1 MKGVNALPERFE
13 ALRPRLLR
21 LAYSQ
26 LGSLAEAEDVV
37 QEAWLRLERADAGA
51 IDDLEAWLVTVVGRL
66 ALDALGSARLRRE
79 RYIGPWLPDP
89 LVAAAGNPDADPADR
104 VTLDET
110 VSHALL
116 FVLERLTPA
125 ERTAFILHDVF
136 GYSFAEVGEVV
147 GRTSAAARQLASR
160 ARRHVVE
167 QRPRQSGT
175 VEQQQRVVE
184 AFAAA
189 AGGGDLEA
197 LLAVLDP
204 DVVLRSDGGGRVQ
217 AARKPLVG
225 ADRVSRALVAL
236 ARKFAGRSDA
246 RLADVNGLP
255 GLVMVNREDGQG
267 VGARVH
273 RRCGPDHDDPHAAKS
288 RQAPSCGAAMTGPT
302 LLRATLA
309 IVAVSDVVTGLT
321 ALLTPRAFYDDFRSG
336 WAGWPSCRRSTST

>member
-1 MKGVNALPERFE
+1 MSDVAERFE

-37 QEAWLRLERADAGA
+37 QEAWLRLSRVDAEG
-51 IDDLEAWLVTVVGRL
+51 IEDLEAWLVTVVSRL
-66 ALDALGSARLRRE
+66 ALDALRSARMRRE
-79 RYIGPWLPDP
+79 RYVGPWLPDP
-89 LVAAAGNPDADPADR
+89 LVGAAGDDADPADR

-116 FVLERLTPA
+116 FVLERLSPA

-136 GYSFAEVGEVV
+136 GYSFDEVGDVV
-147 GRTSAAARQLASR
+147 GRTPAAARQLASR

-175 VEQQQRVVE
+175 PQEQRLAVE

-189 AGGGDLEA
+189 ASGGDLDA

-204 DVVLRSDGGGRVQ
+204 DVVMRSDGGGRVQ

-225 ADRVSRALVAL
+225 IDRVSRALVAL
-236 ARKFAGRSDA
+236 ARKFAGRSEA
-246 RLADVNGLP
+246 HFVDVNGLP
-255 GLVMVNREDGQG
+255 GLLMVHREDGQVSVLAFTVDAG
-267 VGARVH
+267 RITTIH
-273 RRCGPDHDDPHAAKS
+273 LQRNPDKLGHV
-288 RQAPSCGAAMTGPT
+288 
-302 LLRATLA
+302 RA
-309 IVAVSDVVTGLT
+309 
-321 ALLTPRAFYDDFRSG
+321 PRAP
-336 WAGWPSCRRSTST
+336 AP

>member
-1 MKGVNALPERFE
+1 MNDVADRFE
-13 ALRPRLLR
+13 ALRPRLVR

-37 QEAWLRLERADAGA
+37 QEAWLRLSRTDAAA
-51 IDDLEAWLVTVVGRL
+51 IEELEAWLVTVVSRL
-66 ALDALGSARLRRE
+66 ALDALGSARMRRE
-79 RYIGPWLPDP
+79 RYVGPWLPDP
-89 LVAAAGNPDADPADR
+89 LVGAAGDDADPADR

-116 FVLERLTPA
+116 FVLERLSPA

-136 GYSFAEVGEVV
+136 GYSFDEVADVV
-147 GRTSAAARQLASR
+147 GRTPAAARQLASR

-175 VEQQQRVVE
+175 PQEQQRAVE
-184 AFAAA
+184 AFAVA

-204 DVVLRSDGGGRVQ
+204 DVVMRSDGGGRVR

-236 ARKFAGRSDA
+236 ARKFAGQSEA
-246 RLADVNGLP
+246 HAVDVNGQP
-255 GLVMVNREDGQG
+255 GLLMVNREDRQLSVLAFTVDAGRITTIHLQRNPDKLG
-267 VGARVH
+267 HVSAPCAPAPV
-273 RRCGPDHDDPHAAKS
+273 RR
-288 RQAPSCGAAMTGPT
+288 
-302 LLRATLA
+302 
-309 IVAVSDVVTGLT
+309 
-321 ALLTPRAFYDDFRSG
+321 
-336 WAGWPSCRRSTST
+336 

>member
-1 MKGVNALPERFE
+1 MSDVAEQFE

-37 QEAWLRLERADAGA
+37 QEAWLRLSRMDIAA
-51 IDDLEAWLVTVVGRL
+51 IEDLGTWLVTVVSRL
-66 ALDALGSARLRRE
+66 ALDALGTARMRRE
-79 RYIGPWLPDP
+79 RYVGPWLPDP
-89 LVAAAGNPDADPADR
+89 LVGAAGDDADPADR

-116 FVLERLTPA
+116 FVLERLSPA

-136 GYSFAEVGEVV
+136 GYSFDEIGDVV
-147 GRTSAAARQLASR
+147 GRTPAAARQLASR

-175 VEQQQRVVE
+175 PQEQQRAVE
-184 AFAAA
+184 AFAVAA
-189 AGGGDLEA
+189 DGGDLEA

-204 DVVLRSDGGGRVQ
+204 DVVMRSDGGGRVQ

-236 ARKFAGRSDA
+236 ARKFAGQSDV
-246 RLADVNGLP
+246 RFADVNGLP
-255 GLVMVNREDGQG
+255 GLLMINREDGQVSVLAFTVDAG
-267 VGARVH
+267 RITTIH
-273 RRCGPDHDDPHAAKS
+273 LQRNPDKLGHVSAS
-288 RQAPSCGAAMTGPT
+288 GGRAP
-302 LLRATLA
+302 
-309 IVAVSDVVTGLT
+309 
-321 ALLTPRAFYDDFRSG
+321 
-336 WAGWPSCRRSTST
+336 

>member
-1 MKGVNALPERFE
+1 MSDVAEQFE

-37 QEAWLRLERADAGA
+37 QDAWLRLSRVDIAA
-51 IDDLEAWLVTVVGRL
+51 IEDLGAWLVTVVSRL
-66 ALDALGSARLRRE
+66 ALDALGTARMRRE
-79 RYIGPWLPDP
+79 RYVGPWLPDP
-89 LVAAAGNPDADPADR
+89 LVGAAGGDADPADR

-116 FVLERLTPA
+116 FVLERLSPA

-136 GYSFAEVGEVV
+136 GYSFDEVGDVV
-147 GRTSAAARQLASR
+147 GRTPAAARQLASR

-175 VEQQQRVVE
+175 PQEQQRAVE
-184 AFAAA
+184 AFAVAA
-189 AGGGDLEA
+189 DGGDLDA

-204 DVVLRSDGGGRVQ
+204 DVVMRSDGGGRVH

-236 ARKFAGRSDA
+236 ARKFAGQSEA
-246 RLADVNGLP
+246 HFVDVNGLP
-255 GLVMVNREDGQG
+255 GLLMVNREDGQVSVLAFTVDAARITTIHMQRNPDKLG
-267 VGARVH
+267 HVRAPGA
-273 RRCGPDHDDPHAAKS
+273 P
-288 RQAPSCGAAMTGPT
+288 AP
-302 LLRATLA
+302 
-309 IVAVSDVVTGLT
+309 
-321 ALLTPRAFYDDFRSG
+321 
-336 WAGWPSCRRSTST
+336 

>member
-1 MKGVNALPERFE
+1 MSAAATEFE

-21 LAYSQ
+21 IAYGQ

-37 QEAWLRLERADAGA
+37 QEAWLRLERADARTIENLSG
-51 IDDLEAWLVTVVGRL
+51 WLVTVVSRL
-66 ALDALGSARLRRE
+66 ALDALGSARMRRE

-89 LVAAAGNPDADPADR
+89 LVGAAADDADPADR

-136 GYSFAEVGEVV
+136 GYSFDEVSAVV
-147 GRTSAAARQLASR
+147 GRTPAAARQLASR

-175 VEQQQRVVE
+175 AQDQQRAVT

-189 AGGGDLEA
+189 AAGGDLEA

-204 DVVLRSDGGGRVQ
+204 DVVMRSDGGGRVH

-225 ADRVSRALVAL
+225 ADRVSRAMLRL
-236 ARKFAGRSDA
+236 ARKFAGRWEM
-246 RLADVNGLP
+246 RFVDVNGLP
-255 GLVMVNREDGQG
+255 GMVTVDREDREVSVVAFTVDAGRITTIHIQ
-267 VGARVH
+267 RN
-273 RRCGPDHDDPHAAKS
+273 PDKLAHL
-288 RQAPSCGAAMTGPT
+288 APG
-302 LLRATLA
+302 
-309 IVAVSDVVTGLT
+309 
-321 ALLTPRAFYDDFRSG
+321 
-336 WAGWPSCRRSTST
+336 

>member
-1 MKGVNALPERFE
+1 MSDVAEQFE

-37 QEAWLRLERADAGA
+37 QDAWLRLSRVDIAA
-51 IDDLEAWLVTVVGRL
+51 IEDLGAWLVTVVSRL
-66 ALDALGSARLRRE
+66 ALDALGTARMRRE
-79 RYIGPWLPDP
+79 RYVGPWLPDP
-89 LVAAAGNPDADPADR
+89 LVGAAGDDADPADR

-116 FVLERLTPA
+116 FVLERLSPA

-136 GYSFAEVGEVV
+136 GYSFDEVGDVV
-147 GRTSAAARQLASR
+147 GRTPAAARQLASR

-175 VEQQQRVVE
+175 PQEQQRAVE
-184 AFAAA
+184 AFALAA
-189 AGGGDLEA
+189 DGGDLEA

-204 DVVLRSDGGGRVQ
+204 DVVMRSDGGGRVH

-236 ARKFAGRSDA
+236 ARKFAGQSEA
-246 RLADVNGLP
+246 HFADVNGLP
-255 GLVMVNREDGQG
+255 GLVMVNREDGQVSVLAFTVDAG
-267 VGARVH
+267 RITTIHMQRNPDKLGHVRAPGA
-273 RRCGPDHDDPHAAKS
+273 P
-288 RQAPSCGAAMTGPT
+288 AP
-302 LLRATLA
+302 
-309 IVAVSDVVTGLT
+309 
-321 ALLTPRAFYDDFRSG
+321 
-336 WAGWPSCRRSTST
+336 

>member
-1 MKGVNALPERFE
+1 VSGLADRFE

-37 QEAWLRLERADAGA
+37 QEAWLRLEHTDADA
-51 IDDLEAWLVTVVGRL
+51 IEDLEAWLVTVVGRL
-66 ALDALGSARLRRE
+66 ALDALGSARIRRE
-79 RYIGPWLPDP
+79 RYVGPWLPDP
-89 LVAAAGNPDADPADR
+89 LVAAAAGAGADPADR

-136 GYSFAEVGEVV
+136 GYAFEEVGEVV
-147 GRTSAAARQLASR
+147 GRTPAAARQLASR

-167 QRPRQSGT
+167 QRPRQSGSRE
-175 VEQQQRVVE
+175 EQRRAVE

-189 AGGGDLEA
+189 AAGGDLDA

-204 DVVLRSDGGGRVQ
+204 DVVMRSDGGGRVQ

-236 ARKFAGRSDA
+236 ARKFAAAAEMRPV
-246 RLADVNGLP
+246 DVNGLP
-255 GLVMVNREDGQG
+255 GLVAVGRADGQVSVVAFTVDAG
-267 VGARVH
+267 RITTIHIQRNPDKVGH
-273 RRCGPDHDDPHAAKS
+273 
-288 RQAPSCGAAMTGPT
+288 
-302 LLRATLA
+302 
-309 IVAVSDVVTGLT
+309 VVL
-321 ALLTPRAFYDDFRSG
+321 P
-336 WAGWPSCRRSTST
+336 